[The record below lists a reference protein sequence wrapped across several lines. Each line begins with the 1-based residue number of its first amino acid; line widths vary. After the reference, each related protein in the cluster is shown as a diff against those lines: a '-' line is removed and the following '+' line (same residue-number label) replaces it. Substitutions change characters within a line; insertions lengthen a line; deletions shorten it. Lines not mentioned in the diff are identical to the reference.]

1 MQRTR
6 SFGFS
11 PVHQIWVFVQQQGD
25 YLFVAC
31 GTRPV
36 QGSHAAKTIREPAA
50 LLVVIQL
57 RALQPLRNL
66 VQLIALDPIQQFH
79 MRI

>member
-1 MQRTR
+1 M
-6 SFGFS
+6 
-11 PVHQIWVFVQQQGD
+11 H
-25 YLFVAC
+25 YHY
-31 GTRPV
+31 PV
-36 QGSHAAKTIREPAA
+36 QGSHTAKTIREPTT